1 MKTCCA
7 CKQVLSF
14 SLFSKDKSR
23 PDGFYIKCKPCH
35 SLYRQTETQKTH
47 FKAYFAQYYQ
57 NNKAKDTSKRA
68 KRRAKLLQATPKW
81 LTKED
86 YKAIE
91 CKYSVANMLS
101 RYGNEK
107 HAVDHIVPLQ
117 GKTVCGLHVPWNLQV
132 ITATDNL
139 KKGNKFHG

>member
-1 MKTCCA
+1 M
-7 CKQVLSF
+7 
-14 SLFSKDKSR
+14 FSKDKSR
-23 PDGFYIKCKPCH
+23 PDGFYIKCKACH
-35 SLYRQTETQKTH
+35 SLYRQTEAQKKQLKT
-47 FKAYFAQYYQ
+47 YFAQHYIE
-57 NNKAKDTSKRA
+57 NKAQHLAKRA

-91 CKYSVANMLS
+91 CKYSVADMLS
-101 RYGNEK
+101 KYGNEK

-132 ITATDNL
+132 ITVEDNL